1 MEKYTENVRFCLI
14 CNYLSKIIPALQ
26 SRCTRFRFGPLSK
39 GQIMPRLQHVIDA
52 ERLDVTEDGKKA
64 LIELGSGDMRKVI
77 NLLQSTSMA
86 HDLVDAH
93 NVYTCCGQPRK
104 EDIELIMNCLVTES
118 FNACYQKISTLQRE
132 KGIAL
137 QDVITQLHLQAHRIK
152 FPTEI
157 RMSIL
162 EKMANIE

>member
-1 MEKYTENVRFCLI
+1 
-14 CNYLSKIIPALQ
+14 
-26 SRCTRFRFGPLSK
+26 
-39 GQIMPRLQHVIDA
+39 MPRLQHVIEA
-52 ERLDVTEDGKKA
+52 EHLNVTDDGRKA

-86 HDLVDAH
+86 HDRVDAA

-104 EDIELIMNCLVTES
+104 EDIELIMNCLVNES
-118 FNACYQKISTLQRE
+118 FNNCYQKISALQRE

-137 QDVITQLHLQAHRIK
+137 QDVITQLHLLTHKIK
-152 FPTEI
+152 FPSDVKL
-157 RMSIL
+157 SIL